1 MVRINSYWRAR
12 RLLLGVGVAAALP
25 IAGIAY
31 ASIPDSNGVIHG
43 CFSPNGAKGTG
54 GTELNI
60 VDTDSASCSKGQQ
73 EVTWNKMGPQGP
85 QGPEGPQ
92 GPQGPPG
99 APGTPGA
106 VGYEG
111 TRIPIAFLIPA
122 TYASLGHITLP
133 AGSFIVSATA
143 SFNNPTGS
151 DVLVQCAFVGGHEAA
166 LRLEGAKDPFDAG
179 GITLDGTVVSSSQA
193 SYDLSCRSI
202 GASEGASAQTVGGE
216 ITSVQVDEIRNLG

>member
-1 MVRINSYWRAR
+1 VGEKQSGGLIPSTRQSATKTRAHSE
-12 RLLLGVGVAAALP
+12 
-25 IAGIAY
+25 AGR
-31 ASIPDSNGVIHG
+31 
-43 CFSPNGAKGTG
+43 
-54 GTELNI
+54 
-60 VDTDSASCSKGQQ
+60 
-73 EVTWNKMGPQGP
+73 
-85 QGPEGPQ
+85 
-92 GPQGPPG
+92 
-99 APGTPGA
+99 
-106 VGYEG
+106 
-111 TRIPIAFLIPA
+111 RIPIAFLVPA

-193 SYDLSCRSI
+193 SYDLSCISI
-202 GASEGASAQTVGGE
+202 GASEAASAQTVGGE